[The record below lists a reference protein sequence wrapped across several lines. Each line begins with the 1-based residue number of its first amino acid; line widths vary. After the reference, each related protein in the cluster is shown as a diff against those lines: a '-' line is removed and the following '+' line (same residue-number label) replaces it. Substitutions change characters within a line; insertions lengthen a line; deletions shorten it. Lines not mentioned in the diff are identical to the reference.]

1 MQTIERALRIR
12 CSPLRVESSA
22 MKPSNVCFTIAA
34 TIMGLY
40 HMLFDLF
47 GGFETIEHNA
57 MTGEPALL
65 SYTLAAG
72 AAFIGWRMRKDEQ
85 SKS

>member
-1 MQTIERALRIR
+1 
-12 CSPLRVESSA
+12 

-34 TIMGLY
+34 TIIIL
-40 HMLFDLF
+40 HEMLFEMF
-47 GGFETIEHNA
+47 GGFDTIEHNA

-72 AAFIGWRMRKDEQ
+72 AAFVGWRIRKSEQ
-85 SKS
+85 GNA